1 MAFVDDF
8 LTRVDE
14 ISAKVKANALIED
27 TRAAMQAFLKDYAVT
42 DEKKGEIYA
51 SFEAT
56 IAANMIKTVFDT
68 ALQIPNIEKEIE
80 VKTSQA
86 GLLDA
91 QKDNEVLRGY
101 DIKAGV
107 NVKNMQTIAAWES
120 ALYEAMRRKVLLRS
134 DANNTKINKAKE
146 ANNFLQAMA
155 TRVDPSSDDIS
166 YVKGRIDGIDT
177 SEVADSSTTE
187 VGAKPTLITIP

>member
-8 LTRVDE
+8 ITRVDK

-56 IAANMIKTVFDT
+56 IAANMIRTVFDT

-80 VKTSQA
+80 VKTNQA
-86 GLLDA
+86 GLLEA

-166 YVKGRIDGIDT
+166 YVKSRIDGIDT
-177 SEVADSSTTE
+177 GEVADSSTTE